1 MGVWIVLGW
10 EESYG
15 NWEVLSVLFD
25 AAAVEAKVKEIFTE
39 YMHYEHVKVECWH
52 RDDADSP
59 DASFYE
65 VEDFYNDDDDEV
77 PTMFPEEV

>member
-1 MGVWIVLGW
+1 MSVWIILGW

-25 AAAVEAKVKEIFTE
+25 AAVVEAKVKELFRENEDYTE
-39 YMHYEHVKVECWH
+39 IKVECWH

-65 VEDFYNDDDDEV
+65 VEDFYND
-77 PTMFPEEV
+77 EEA

>member
-1 MGVWIVLGW
+1 MSVWIVLGW

-25 AAAVEAKVKEIFTE
+25 AAAVEAKVKELFGENEDYTE
-39 YMHYEHVKVECWH
+39 IKVECWH

-59 DASFYE
+59 DASFYDFELYWRDDYVGE
-65 VEDFYNDDDDEV
+65 V
-77 PTMFPEEV
+77 

>member
-1 MGVWIVLGW
+1 MGNVWIVLGW

-25 AAAVEAKVKEIFTE
+25 AAAVDVKVREIFDE
-39 YMHYEHVKVECWH
+39 YTHYHHVKVECWQ
-52 RDDADSP
+52 RDYAGSP

-65 VEDFYNDDDDEV
+65 VEDFYNDDEV